1 MAPEDSKG
9 ATKGLR
15 VSKFHRP
22 VSFKP
27 NFLLSVE
34 AACNNQ
40 TTRKCSSNII
50 CFI

>member
-15 VSKFHRP
+15 VSKFHRL
-22 VSFKP
+22 VGFKP

-34 AACNNQ
+34 AACNNHLVHNLYN
-40 TTRKCSSNII
+40 S
-50 CFI
+50 